1 LLQEHF
7 VDNIRKLQSW
17 KFKVDSE
24 GKGQREEER
33 GGSEYPEEKK
43 QKKRSDNKSS
53 KYKSQCDYYERKFS
67 THGFLRYLDL
77 TLLYLQQ

>member
-43 QKKRSDNKSS
+43 QKKRSKANAIIMRGNSAHMD
-53 KYKSQCDYYERKFS
+53 FS
-67 THGFLRYLDL
+67 GTS
-77 TLLYLQQ
+77 T